1 MTSPFHTSLVG
12 FFLQLQQ
19 TFTQRVTKD
28 SKPHVME
35 DFSLLRLPSSFFYYL
50 LHLHFNSFLGCCSA
64 HWQLFGLCIDLHTTT
79 SRSNTAFCPNNERK
93 LLNGG
98 IGVREPQRLRFRG
111 LTCKSC
117 LMSLPQSCMD
127 WNYHPGGEQGS
138 LQIAGVSGCSE
149 AGRTSA
155 GIND

>member
-19 TFTQRVTKD
+19 TFTQRGHWGQQATHD
-28 SKPHVME
+28 GG
-35 DFSLLRLPSSFFYYL
+35 LLPTSSSFFFL
-50 LHLHFNSFLGCCSA
+50 LLLTTSSLSFLGCCSA

-79 SRSNTAFCPNNERK
+79 SRSNTAFSPNNERK

-117 LMSLPQSCMD
+117 LMSLPQSWAGPTTQVVSKD
-127 WNYHPGGEQGS
+127 PDRSQEGRDAQRREEHPLWN
-138 LQIAGVSGCSE
+138 
-149 AGRTSA
+149 
-155 GIND
+155 